1 MRVPVPR
8 SSIIGRTNLS
18 PPCRAGR
25 QNGCDIRASSLPSRR
40 KKTSTPCLWRLIMQD
55 CQACN
60 VPISRTTGDRLLSNT
75 FSSLRSS
82 VVSHV
87 GLGGR
92 FQGKTQRTLFVSPI
106 ISRSGCQSESIREK
120 VGESRCHCTV
130 THPPSTGFF
139 CLRGCSYRASF
150 SRKCRDSFGRMLQ
163 E

>member
-1 MRVPVPR
+1 
-8 SSIIGRTNLS
+8 
-18 PPCRAGR
+18 
-25 QNGCDIRASSLPSRR
+25 
-40 KKTSTPCLWRLIMQD
+40 MQD

-120 VGESRCHCTV
+120 VGESRCHCTIKS
-130 THPPSTGFF
+130 PPSRFLVVLEQRLDVPGVQ
-139 CLRGCSYRASF
+139 F
-150 SRKCRDSFGRMLQ
+150 SIESGRMYAISPDPSNGGR
-163 E
+163 EKMEGV